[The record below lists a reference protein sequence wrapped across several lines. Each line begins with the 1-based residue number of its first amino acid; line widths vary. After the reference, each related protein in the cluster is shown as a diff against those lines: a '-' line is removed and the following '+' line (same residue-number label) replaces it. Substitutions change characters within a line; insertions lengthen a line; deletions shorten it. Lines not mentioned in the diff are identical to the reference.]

1 MTLGV
6 ARSTLARAAG
16 VVAVAA
22 TTLLL
27 GAGVASAEPSATLSD
42 LRSANGHVTGS
53 LIIRG
58 VDPKKIDTTQ
68 VIARVDGKSAV
79 ITLTPATTQARTTML
94 VIDTSGSMGDAGM
107 ATVRSAVKDFL
118 AAIPKDVK
126 VGVVSFAS
134 TAGVDVRPTTDRA
147 KVQSVV
153 NGLRARGET
162 SLYEA
167 VQDAV
172 TTLGTEGER
181 SIILLSDGEDTV
193 AGAGDGGSAK
203 EASQRAA
210 ATTSLAKA
218 KVRAEVVAFKN
229 DAGRA
234 VLNGFAKAGGGTVV
248 SAADRDAVRV
258 AFDTAAKT
266 LEGQVRFD
274 LTVPAGLTGEYEVVL
289 DGSAAGQK
297 FSSVQ
302 RIDVTA
308 SAPVVDSTLPPL
320 IDGAVNGNAPEA
332 RIASISGVFLP
343 IALATVLLGVFVIV
357 LSMFGPAFRSR
368 RKARVSEIEHYGLGS
383 PPPGGRGAQDP
394 NANAMG
400 EQLFQLGDRVMSG
413 RDSTTKTMQRIERA
427 DLPWRAGEWFMIRIG
442 TIVIGIIGFVLLLG
456 SKSLWLGVIVGLLVG
471 FLLPGIALKYLANR
485 RAKKFEAILPD
496 VMMLVATSLSSGF
509 SLLQALDS
517 VARDAAEPAAK
528 EFSRALAESRIGS
541 DVSDALEHA
550 AVRMQSE
557 NMRWAVMAIRI
568 QREVGGNLADT
579 LRTTAATLRERETLK
594 RHVKALSAEGRL
606 SAYILIALPIGILLF
621 SMWSNYDY
629 VSLLWTTFLGLG
641 MSIAGIISM
650 ALGVV
655 WMNKTVKIEV

>member
-1 MTLGV
+1 MTLRTS
-6 ARSTLARAAG
+6 RSALARAVG
-16 VVAVAA
+16 VVALAA
-22 TTLLL
+22 TTLLV
-27 GAGVASAEPSATLSD
+27 GAASASADASATLSD

-58 VDPKKIDTTQ
+58 VDPKQIDTTQ

-79 ITLTPATTQARTTML
+79 IKIAPATTSSRTTML
-94 VIDTSGSMGDAGM
+94 VIDTSGSMGEAGM
-107 ATVRSAVKDFL
+107 GTVRAAVKDFL
-118 AAIPKDVK
+118 AAIPADVK
-126 VGVVSFAS
+126 VGVVSFSS
-134 TAGVDVRPTTDRA
+134 TAGIDVRPTTDRA

-153 NGLRARGET
+153 NGLKARGET

-172 TTLGTEGER
+172 TALGTEGER
-181 SIILLSDGEDTV
+181 SIVLLSDGEDTV
-193 AGAGDGGSAK
+193 AGAGDGGA
-203 EASQRAA
+203 ARDNAQRAA
-210 ATTSLAKA
+210 ATNALTKA

-234 VLNGFAKAGGGTVV
+234 ALNGFARAGGGTVV
-248 SAADRDAVRV
+248 SAADRDAVKR
-258 AFDTAAKT
+258 AFDTAAAT

-274 LTVPAGLTGEYEVVL
+274 LTVPPGLAGDYEVVL

-302 RIDVTA
+302 RIDVSA
-308 SAPVVDSTLPPL
+308 SAPVVDKTLDPV
-320 IDGAVNGNAPEA
+320 IDGAVNGDAPEA
-332 RIASISGVFLP
+332 RMASISGWFLP
-343 IALATVLLGVFVIV
+343 IALGTVLLGVFIV
-357 LSMFGPAFRSR
+357 VVSMFGPVFRSR
-368 RKARVSEIEHYGLGS
+368 RSARVSEIENYGLGAGS
-383 PPPGGRGAQDP
+383 PGAHRQDP
-394 NANAMG
+394 NANAVG

-413 RDSTTKTMQRIERA
+413 RESTTKTMQRIERA

-442 TIVIGIIGFVLLLG
+442 AIVVGVIALVLLIG
-456 SKSLWLGVIVGLLVG
+456 SKSLWLAVPVG
-471 FLLPGIALKYLANR
+471 FLIGFLAPGFVLRFLANR

-541 DVSDALEHA
+541 DISDALEHA
-550 AVRMQSE
+550 AVRMESE

-594 RHVKALSAEGRL
+594 RHVRALSAEGRL

-621 SMWSNYDY
+621 SMYSNYDY

-650 ALGVV
+650 VLGVF
-655 WMNKTVKIEV
+655 WMKKTVQIEV